1 MCRYTLDDSI
11 ARSQYFENILCVLIR
26 SHLIILSY
34 ITMVNTSVVATL
46 TEVRPVAA
54 LVEVDA
60 LLNFFWIAAV
70 AVVATGALRAEEF

>member
-11 ARSQYFENILCVLIR
+11 AGSQYVDNILCVLIR
-26 SHLIILSY
+26 SHFDILSY

-46 TEVRPVAA
+46 MEDRLVAA

-70 AVVATGALRAEEF
+70 AVVGTGAPRAEEF